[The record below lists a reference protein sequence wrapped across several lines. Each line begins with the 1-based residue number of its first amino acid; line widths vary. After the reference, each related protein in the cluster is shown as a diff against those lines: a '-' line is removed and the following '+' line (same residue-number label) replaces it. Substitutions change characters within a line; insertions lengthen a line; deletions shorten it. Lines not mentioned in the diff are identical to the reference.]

1 LVGKNLSFF
10 FPLIKM
16 QRNKQKIEITM
27 EFTNIFNANNKHSD
41 NLQDI
46 YMLMKRIKTQKRRLT
61 E

>member
-1 LVGKNLSFF
+1 
-10 FPLIKM
+10 M